1 MSVDELLAPV
11 SDDAPAG
18 ADLSYDDERQRIE
31 GAFEAAAQGGEAADE
46 VDWRETV
53 RLIEDQ
59 STRTKDVWLAVY
71 LARAGA
77 RRGDLQLVERGCAML
92 AGLFERFWD
101 TVHPQLEEY
110 GVAGRKAPCESLT
123 RIGEFLGPLRRAVL
137 IEHPRLGS
145 YSGQDFERFAREGD
159 AADGYGLFRA
169 ALADT
174 PLETVQAAIDR
185 LDGVRDA
192 VRRADAVLTLQADA
206 AGETGTNFQPTYE
219 AVEAI
224 RRALTPFA
232 GLVSEVED
240 ESSDAATGAA
250 PRDAGRGVPGA
261 IESRDDVARMLDLI
275 ADYYRR
281 REPASPIP
289 VALSRVKS
297 WIPMDFLSILKD
309 IAPAGVA
316 DAGAVLLARPDE
328 EGGGTNW

>member
-275 ADYYRR
+275 ADYSRR